1 MKHKINA
8 TAFIR
13 VAQIDFSNIFADTE
27 NSEKSSIFS
36 SVKQGIDTKDSE
48 SMSLSESVPII
59 ASEPF
64 NNDTDF
70 TNFQLGEFGVTQQ

>member
-1 MKHKINA
+1 M
-8 TAFIR
+8 AFIR

-36 SVKQGIDTKDSE
+36 VKQGIETKDSM

>member
-36 SVKQGIDTKDSE
+36 VKQDIDTKDSI